1 MMSNAMNLS
10 RNKHAILLYQNNFNL
25 DLTSAQCINQG
36 LEEKQLCVYASVN
49 GFDKSHLL
57 NISSQIMDYEENI
70 RKRNLLIVDLKPYYE
85 CALVGDLTPFKE
97 LELQLRQ
104 ELVNRGTANNSDVL
118 IIADCADNLFM
129 NQRFDQCEMVENW
142 WHNIYNDWLKKQQQQ
157 GKERNHLTVICP
169 YSSSLL
175 NKHPYDQ
182 HKHKISHN
190 HSIVIDTTGHIV
202 TKYTSTEEER
212 ISNTKAAASQIH
224 LSKRVLIA
232 EPDPDLR
239 HLYSIWLHQMGYKD
253 IVVTD
258 SGRKCLDEALKI
270 THSQSYLVIILD
282 THLKDIPVTEV
293 AKKIID
299 RKPNQHIVFTTTL
312 PLDSLSQ
319 TFISTGLDNIK
330 ETTITKPF
338 RLSTLSAV
346 IDESFR
352 KHQDPNHY
360 FS

>member
-1 MMSNAMNLS
+1 MSNAINLS
-10 RNKHAILLYQNNFNL
+10 RNKHTILLYQNNFNL

-49 GFDKSHLL
+49 GFDTSHLS
-57 NISSQIMDYEENI
+57 NISSQITDYEESI
-70 RKRNLLIVDLKPYYE
+70 RKRNLLIVDLKPFYE
-85 CALVGDLTPFKE
+85 CALIGDLTPFKG
-97 LELQLRQ
+97 LEIQLRQ
-104 ELVNRGTANNSDVL
+104 ELANRGIANNNGVL

-129 NQRFDQCEMVENW
+129 NQRFDRCEMVENW
-142 WHNIYNDWLKKQQQQ
+142 WHDMYNRWLKKQQQH
-157 GKERNHLTVICP
+157 GKERSHLTVICP
-169 YSSSLL
+169 YSSLL
-175 NKHPYDQ
+175 LSKNPFDQ
-182 HKHKISHN
+182 HKHQISHN
-190 HSIVIDTTGHIV
+190 HSIVIDTTDHIV
-202 TKYTSTEEER
+202 TEYTSTEEVR
-212 ISNTKAAASQIH
+212 ISNTKPAASQIH
-224 LSKRVLIA
+224 LSKRVLNA

-312 PLDSLSQ
+312 PSDSLSQ
-319 TFISTGLDNIK
+319 TFISTGLNKIK
-330 ETTITKPF
+330 VTTITKPF

>member
-1 MMSNAMNLS
+1 MNLS

-57 NISSQIMDYEENI
+57 NISSQIMNYEENI
-70 RKRNLLIVDLKPYYE
+70 QKRNLLIVDLKPYYE
-85 CALVGDLTPFKE
+85 SALVGDLTPFKE

-104 ELVNRGTANNSDVL
+104 ELVNRGTANNNDVL
-118 IIADCADNLFM
+118 IIADCAVNLFM

-202 TKYTSTEEER
+202 TEYTSTEEER
-212 ISNTKAAASQIH
+212 IWNTKPAASQIH
-224 LSKRVLIA
+224 HSKRVLIA

-270 THSQSYLVIILD
+270 THSQPYLVIILD

-312 PLDSLSQ
+312 PSDSLSQ
-319 TFISTGLDNIK
+319 TFISTGLNNIK

-338 RLSTLSAV
+338 RLSTLSV
-346 IDESFR
+346 MIEESFR
-352 KHQDPNHY
+352 KHQDPNY
-360 FS
+360 CFS

>member
-1 MMSNAMNLS
+1 M
-10 RNKHAILLYQNNFNL
+10 Y
-25 DLTSAQCINQG
+25 
-36 LEEKQLCVYASVN
+36 
-49 GFDKSHLL
+49 
-57 NISSQIMDYEENI
+57 
-70 RKRNLLIVDLKPYYE
+70 
-85 CALVGDLTPFKE
+85 
-97 LELQLRQ
+97 
-104 ELVNRGTANNSDVL
+104 NR
-118 IIADCADNLFM
+118 
-129 NQRFDQCEMVENW
+129 
-142 WHNIYNDWLKKQQQQ
+142 WLKKQQQQ
-157 GKERNHLTVICP
+157 GKERSHLTVICP

-182 HKHKISHN
+182 RKHQISHN

-202 TKYTSTEEER
+202 TEYTSTEEVR
-212 ISNTKAAASQIH
+212 ISNTKPSASQIH

-239 HLYSIWLHQMGYKD
+239 HLYSIWLRQMGYKD

-270 THSQSYLVIILD
+270 THPQSYLVIILD

-299 RKPNQHIVFTTTL
+299 GKANQHIVFTTTL
-312 PLDSLSQ
+312 SSDSLSQ
-319 TFISTGLDNIK
+319 TFISRGLNNIK

-338 RLSTLSAV
+338 RLSALSAV

-352 KHQDPNHY
+352 KHQDPNYY